1 LIHDLLF
8 KKVALSSRKYLL
20 LLTEF
25 IAGYT
30 EMTSRANETVLED
43 KRELLQL
50 KRPLLSIDRYAARE
64 GISRLA
70 VEEYGRLGIVQ
81 LRKYKGE
88 IYVVDVPLSPYHP
101 VAEELEILQESPPAQ
116 SVRRAGHT
124 AESQTAEDYSQPV
137 NKTSRVRKIAELAK
151 GATNDTRKIAD
162 GAKRQNTESLRTE
175 TKPASAETIRAGRSG
190 LGNDASRAVQGLIS
204 KASHIASKLTRTNG
218 ASHAAHSN
226 EFNPYESAP
235 TSTPDSVPQAD
246 QRQSDM
252 DAELT
257 DLKQNR
263 QIAVVFLVVCLFGA
277 FIACLWLYMNQKV
290 HHGRIDRAYA
300 SIQNVYDDFVQS
312 SQQLST
318 LQSKLVESTAEI
330 EWIKNEVNISK
341 QQEASVRKELG
352 QLRTSIETIQQNNT
366 AALEQL
372 KEQFQQLT
380 AQLGKFIKNRQ
391 TFSDSSVPDK

>member
-1 LIHDLLF
+1 
-8 KKVALSSRKYLL
+8 
-20 LLTEF
+20 
-25 IAGYT
+25 
-30 EMTSRANETVLED
+30 MTSRANETVLED
-43 KRELLQL
+43 ERALLQL

-64 GISRLA
+64 GISRMV

-88 IYVVDVPLSPYHP
+88 TYVVDVPLSPYHP
-101 VAEELEILQESPPAQ
+101 VGEELKILQESPPAQ

-124 AESQTAEDYSQPV
+124 TKSQTAEGHSQPV
-137 NKTSRVRKIAELAK
+137 NKTSRVGKIAELAK
-151 GATNDTRKIAD
+151 NATNDTRKIAEE
-162 GAKRQNTESLRTE
+162 AKRPNTSAIGGLKTE
-175 TKPASAETIRAGRSG
+175 TKPALAETLRAGRSG
-190 LGNDASRAVQGLIS
+190 LGNGASHAAQGLIS
-204 KASHIASKLTRTNG
+204 KASQIASKLARKNG

-226 EFNPYESAP
+226 EFNPYESAS
-235 TSTPDSVPQAD
+235 TSTPASVPQ
-246 QRQSDM
+246 SDT
-252 DAELT
+252 DAEQA
-257 DLKQNR
+257 DPQQNR
-263 QIAVVFLVVCLFGA
+263 QIAAVFLIVCLFGA

-391 TFSDSSVPDK
+391 TFSDLSVPDK

>member
-1 LIHDLLF
+1 
-8 KKVALSSRKYLL
+8 
-20 LLTEF
+20 
-25 IAGYT
+25 
-30 EMTSRANETVLED
+30 MTSSPNEIVVED
-43 KRELLQL
+43 IKPLLQL
-50 KRPLLSIDRYAARE
+50 KRPLLSIDRYATRE
-64 GISRLA
+64 GISRMV

-88 IYVVDVPLSPYHP
+88 TYVVDVPLSPYHP

-116 SVRRAGHT
+116 SVQRAGHT
-124 AESQTAEDYSQPV
+124 TKSQTAEGHSQPV
-137 NKTSRVRKIAELAK
+137 NKTSRVGKIAELAK
-151 GATNDTRKIAD
+151 NATNDTRKIAD
-162 GAKRQNTESLRTE
+162 GAKRPNTSAIGGLK
-175 TKPASAETIRAGRSG
+175 TKPKPAFAETLRAGRSG
-190 LGNDASRAVQGLIS
+190 LGNGLIS
-204 KASHIASKLTRTNG
+204 KASQIASKLARKNG
-218 ASHAAHSN
+218 ASHAAHSD
-226 EFNPYESAP
+226 EFNPYESVS
-235 TSTPDSVPQAD
+235 TSTPASVPQAD
-246 QRQSDM
+246 RRQSDT
-252 DAELT
+252 DAEQMAQAMLRT
-257 DLKQNR
+257 DPQQNR
-263 QIAVVFLVVCLFGA
+263 QIAAVFLIVCFFGA

-290 HHGRIDRAYA
+290 HHGRIDQAYA

-352 QLRTSIETIQQNNT
+352 QLRTSIGTIQQNNT

-391 TFSDSSVPDK
+391 TFSDLSVPDK